1 MSAAPRAKRLGP
13 ATLTGSVAV
22 KRVAVV
28 LLEVLSG
35 VCGPAEGSR
44 RLGTSL
50 TRYYAL
56 ETRALQGLLHALE
69 PRPRG
74 RTARAGAE
82 VAARREHL
90 RLEREVLRL
99 QALVRATQRAVALAP
114 PPKDA
119 RRRRKPAAR
128 AGKVI
133 AQLRVPAPDAVGP
146 SAS

>member
-1 MSAAPRAKRLGP
+1 MGPAALTGSGPAKRL
-13 ATLTGSVAV
+13 
-22 KRVAVV
+22 AVV

-44 RLGTSL
+44 RLGISM

-74 RTARAGAE
+74 RAAGPTSA
-82 VAARREHL
+82 AARREQQ

-99 QALVRATQRAVALAP
+99 QALVRATQRAVAVVP
-114 PPKDA
+114 PAKNA
-119 RRRRKPAAR
+119 TRRRRRGVR
-128 AGKVI
+128 ATKVI
-133 AQLRVPAPDAVGP
+133 AQLRTTADPSDDGAAV
-146 SAS
+146 